1 MDGNYREKIKKAFL
15 IISAGF
21 LLLSILCICAGIDKK
36 ENYYNSDYSS
46 LNVNAYVGGD
56 AYNYIINAGYFA
68 GYFALAGGSLV
79 SSTVLFCAGMLLTV
93 KEERKVEIADM
104 QVKTNDVSTME

>member
-1 MDGNYREKIKKAFL
+1 MNREKIKKAFL
-15 IISAGF
+15 IISVGF
-21 LLLSILCICAGIDKK
+21 LLLSILCIYAGIDKK

-68 GYFALAGGSLV
+68 GYFALAGGCLA
-79 SSTVLFCAGMLLTV
+79 SSTVMFCAGMLLSIKDDEKSVAVDTQGSA
-93 KEERKVEIADM
+93 I
-104 QVKTNDVSTME
+104 QQL

>member
-1 MDGNYREKIKKAFL
+1 
-15 IISAGF
+15 
-21 LLLSILCICAGIDKK
+21 
-36 ENYYNSDYSS
+36 
-46 LNVNAYVGGD
+46 
-56 AYNYIINAGYFA
+56 
-68 GYFALAGGSLV
+68 LAGGSLV

>member
-1 MDGNYREKIKKAFL
+1 MNREKIKKAFL

-68 GYFALAGGSLV
+68 GYFALAGGCLA
-79 SSTVLFCAGMLLTV
+79 SSTVMFCAGMLLSIKDDEKSVAVDTQGSA
-93 KEERKVEIADM
+93 I
-104 QVKTNDVSTME
+104 QQL